1 MLQMLAVL
9 DRVIV
14 ESRNCGKEE
23 GRGMIEVLLLL
34 YVNRNP
40 RVLFVHDQRSIDGAR
55 RQTVDERHEGM
66 EFKAANYHKW
76 IYTDH
81 IDGDIIDKLNTRL

>member
-1 MLQMLAVL
+1 MLQVLEVL

-14 ESRNCGKEE
+14 ESRNYGKEEE
-23 GRGMIEVLLLL
+23 GRGMTEVLLLL

-40 RVLFVHDQRSIDGAR
+40 RVSFVHDQWSIDGAR
-55 RQTVDERHEGM
+55 REAVDERHDGM

-76 IYTDH
+76 IH
-81 IDGDIIDKLNTRL
+81 IDHRRGPYW